1 MGGNCRIIIIVFD
14 CRMADQAD
22 QFLLFGVSAFR
33 IVHSAWRS
41 SDERNMT
48 STSLSAPGVPSVS
61 GRTQFCDL
69 GAFWFVFPHYFLPS
83 FLFDIECLLPHHR
96 ACSSAVTIC
105 VLLEHHASPLRR
117 DVGVCDTGLAQ

>member
-1 MGGNCRIIIIVFD
+1 MGGSNEFESKVYGNCRIIIIVFD

-22 QFLLFGVSAFR
+22 QFLLFGVPTSCTLR
-33 IVHSAWRS
+33 DERNMTSDS

-61 GRTQFCDL
+61 GRKQFCDR
-69 GAFWFVFPHYFLPS
+69 
-83 FLFDIECLLPHHR
+83 R

-105 VLLEHHASPLRR
+105 VLLERHASPRRR
-117 DVGVCDTGLAQ
+117 DGGVCNTGLAQ